1 MDLLLIPGFLVNLT
15 EVKSFSSPSLSKIFA
30 LIISVTSRY
39 NIEITSPNSDPT
51 SSSKDQLRFYV
62 HGTSRLSMS
71 SSTSHEGALVQMS
84 TSMLHPSHIRLN
96 HSGTCYRC
104 LSLFAHTFLTV
115 SRE

>member
-30 LIISVTSRY
+30 LIIFVISRC

-84 TSMLHPSHIRLN
+84 ISLRCILLISVSIAVRPVTAVCPFLLI
-96 HSGTCYRC
+96 HS
-104 LSLFAHTFLTV
+104 
-115 SRE
+115 